1 VDTSPPAPAEGPS
14 RGAAPPP
21 QSGVPA
27 SAQELEALLA
37 CARYLTDPPTA
48 LALWLALRMDRPLL
62 LEGPAGVGKTDL
74 ARAAAEALGRPL
86 LRLQCYEGLDEAK
99 ALYEWDYAK
108 QMLYTQL
115 LRDALARETAGEGG
129 IAGALARVAGSEA
142 SFFSERFLIARPL
155 LAALR
160 ADAPVVLLIDE
171 VDRADPEFEAF
182 LLEVLSEL
190 QVTIPELGTI
200 RAAHPPLILLTTN
213 ATREMTEA
221 LRRRCLHAFL
231 DYPAPAREIAIL
243 KLALPGIEHRLA
255 AQVVAFVD
263 GLRALELRKP
273 PAISETIDWARAL
286 LLLGRSAMEP
296 ELVRDT
302 LGLLLKHQ
310 SDKLDAQAR
319 LSALLKGAA
328 DADPDPR

>member
-1 VDTSPPAPAEGPS
+1 M
-14 RGAAPPP
+14 P
-21 QSGVPA
+21 QPVPA
-27 SAQELEALLA
+27 SAAELEARLA
-37 CARYLTDPPTA
+37 EARYLADPQTA

-74 ARAAAEALGRPL
+74 ARGVAEALGRGL
-86 LRLQCYEGLDEAK
+86 IRLQCYEGLDEAK

-108 QMLYTQL
+108 QMLTTQL
-115 LRDALARETAGEGG
+115 LRDTVAKELEGAPG
-129 IAGALARVAGSEA
+129 IAAAMDRIAGSEA
-142 SFFSERFLIARPL
+142 SFFSERFLIPRPL

-160 ADAPVVLLIDE
+160 SPEPAVLLIDE

-182 LLEVLSEL
+182 LLEVLSEM

-231 DYPAPAREIAIL
+231 DYPSPAREIAIL
-243 KLALPGIEHRLA
+243 RLALPGVEARLA
-255 AQVVAFVD
+255 AQVAAFAAA
-263 GLRALELRKP
+263 LRDMDLRKP

-286 LLLGRSAMEP
+286 LLLGRQEIDAEIA
-296 ELVRDT
+296 RDT

-310 SDKLDAQAR
+310 ADKEAAQAR
-319 LSALLKGAA
+319 LGQLVRSA
-328 DADPDPR
+328 DANGGGSAGGTSRSAT